1 MAEYLYPTRT
11 NSGDEWLKDMLDS
24 WRGSDRRYLC
34 FPWINF
40 RVHTIRDQS
49 FWLYMYYS
57 LNRSDIPDLIGV
69 IEYRLSIT
77 EWRTSKYLGREIH
90 VERDDE
96 PGTIWFLADRYEKI
110 RKAGGELVELRDF
123 HHADGKRLR
132 STMRNSIPPVV
143 LQSEIFVTE
152 RYP

>member
-24 WRGSDRRYLC
+24 WRGTGCRYLC
-34 FPWINF
+34 FPWIKF

-57 LNRSDIPDLIGV
+57 QNRSDIPDLMGV
-69 IEYRLSIT
+69 IEYRLSIM
-77 EWRTSKYLGREIH
+77 EWGTSKYLGREIH
-90 VERDDE
+90 VARGDE

-110 RKAGGELVELRDF
+110 RKAEGDLVGLDDF
-123 HHADGKRLR
+123 RHADGKRLG
-132 STMRNSIPPVV
+132 SSIRNSIPPVA